1 MKSRIGWRLQ
11 KQYAHLET
19 DMKKAFHIYLLAVL
33 LGMTAACV
41 EELPQPGPVTLRPS
55 EMELLFTSGPSS
67 AVTVSTKSDMGEVEE
82 NTVHNLYV
90 FVFDGNGKKV
100 FGYFFDSSCH
110 YPSEAEGRVSEQ
122 NNWWTA
128 TGLIH
133 LSAAL
138 PVDVS
143 EQHSTCTLVGIA
155 NVDDERMGVSAES
168 LGLVLNLDD
177 LSETATR
184 WVEYDQKT
192 VFRSGYFLMC
202 DSLNNV
208 VLNKNSDDV
217 FVASSNKK
225 LELERLDAKVSFY
238 VQVLPSNPGEPVVA
252 SFTPLKWQVFNVP
265 SRSYLLPHGTDT
277 DNLLS
282 AEDFFDTAEMN
293 FETDSVPRNYIK
305 GHPEYLKY
313 GFTFYMLENHPS
325 PKVTKDNWTYADR
338 EMRGA
343 DSSFLYTND
352 LATYV
357 VLTGRLQMEAD
368 QANATLGADVSYLIH
383 LGDFGAA
390 DDFSNFSVERN
401 HHYKYTIYI
410 RNAEDIRLQA
420 EGGSIIHPGA
430 SGHVLVARNEL
441 YTCDAHYASHVFTLK
456 GEMLKN
462 LIQDASWYVETPF
475 GAGSPDNSAIN
486 QLDYKWVEFRVN
498 TPDGNGGYLANRA
511 QYQPHAD
518 NPNGTMYIDELIAYL
533 KDEMTKRADGIDN
546 AFTGGDSINITAFVN
561 EFYYTRHPISGA
573 ADPRS
578 LWKQFVN
585 KPMRRMCMLDGSASD
600 AIKTYEGSESIG
612 TVFTIQQK
620 SIQTVY
626 NINHNELYSAWG
638 CEHLDEADEHYS
650 SDGKHFYMNSDEEQD
665 TDRGNTSMWNGRDNS
680 FRIWDW
686 RWETVSGHTH
696 IFLNGEPEA
705 LKWEDYLNLTAKN
718 GEALMNPSYQYV
730 RYECMSRNRD
740 NDGDGYIDRDEVR
753 WYMAATNQLIGLYLG
768 WHGIEGAARLYQR
781 NAEDLSSSVQRDWRQ
796 RVLSSTRDE
805 SNSNN
810 KSSDKYPRV
819 IWAEQGVNGSNPTV
833 NINPKEENYSTRC
846 LRNLGSDGT
855 QDVTFADTAF
865 VPQPYLTVHRKI
877 TTRTGDYEGSYKDSV
892 YYEFDCSYM
901 NTASLRGYTDN
912 ELVLH
917 DENSEA
923 SFLYSHFVS
932 APRIQQPT
940 FTAVSHKGM
949 NDYLDANGI
958 NPYCPEGYRLPNVR
972 ELSVYRNLIPD
983 SDKKSVFNTGNA
995 FTRSYWSL
1003 GSEGLQKS
1011 NNEYGW
1017 AASNQKILM
1026 TNRYTSVHTTATVR
1040 CVKDVR

>member
-1 MKSRIGWRLQ
+1 
-11 KQYAHLET
+11 
-19 DMKKAFHIYLLAVL
+19 MKKAFHIFLLAVL

-55 EMELLFTSGPSS
+55 EMELLFISGPSS
-67 AVTVSTKSDMGEVEE
+67 AVTVSTKSDMGDVEE
-82 NTVHNLYV
+82 NTVHNLYL
-90 FVFDGNGKKV
+90 FVFDGNGQKV
-100 FGYFFDSSCH
+100 FGYSFDSNCH
-110 YPSEAEGRVSEQ
+110 YPSEAEGRASGR

-128 TGLIH
+128 GLIH

-138 PVDVS
+138 PVDAS
-143 EQHSTCTLVGIA
+143 EQYSTCTLVGIA
-155 NVDDERMGVSAES
+155 NVDDDRMGVSAES
-168 LGLVLNLDD
+168 LGLVRNLDD

-184 WVEYDQKT
+184 WVEFDQKT

-202 DSLNNV
+202 DSLNKV
-208 VLNKNSDDV
+208 VLNKNDDDV
-217 FVASSNKK
+217 FVAPSNKK
-225 LELERLDAKVSFY
+225 LELERLDAKVTFN
-238 VQVLPSNPGEPVVA
+238 VQVLPPVNAGDPVVA

-265 SRSYLLPHGTDT
+265 SRSYLLPHNKDKSQG
-277 DNLLS
+277 

-313 GFTFYMLENHPS
+313 GFTFYMLENRPEAKD
-325 PKVTKDNWTYADR
+325 PTKDNWTYADR
-338 EMRGA
+338 ETRG
-343 DSSFLYTND
+343 DDGSFLYAND

-383 LGDFGAA
+383 LGDFS
-390 DDFSNFSVERN
+390 DDYSDFSVERN

-410 RNAEDIRLQA
+410 RNAEDIRFQA
-420 EGGSIIHPGA
+420 ENGTIVNPGA
-430 SGHVLVARNEL
+430 SGHVLVAQNEL

-456 GEMLKN
+456 ASMLES

-498 TPDGNGGYLANRA
+498 DKDGNGYKSNRA
-511 QYQPHAD
+511 QYLPHD
-518 NPNGTMYIDELIAYL
+518 NPASETMYIDELIAYL
-533 KDEMTKRADGIDN
+533 KEEMTKRANGTAND
-546 AFTGGDSINITAFVN
+546 FTGGDSINITAFVN
-561 EFYYTRHPISGA
+561 EFYYTSHPTSGA
-573 ADPRS
+573 ADTRY

-585 KPMRRMCMLDGSASD
+585 KPMRRMCMLAGSASE
-600 AIKTYEGSESIG
+600 AIRTYDGSESFG

-620 SIQTVY
+620 SIQTIY
-626 NINHNELYSAWG
+626 NINHDELYSAWG

-650 SDGKHFYMNSDEEQD
+650 SDGKHFYTNNAQA
-665 TDRGNTSMWNGRDNS
+665 TDRGNTHMWNGRENS

-696 IFLNGEPEA
+696 IFLNNGEEA
-705 LKWEDYLNLTAKN
+705 LRWEEYLNLTAKN
-718 GEALMNPSYQYV
+718 GEALMRKDNQKNYQYV
-730 RYECMSRNRD
+730 RFECMSRNRD

-805 SNSNN
+805 SNSSNT
-810 KSSDKYPRV
+810 SSDTYPRV

-833 NINPKEENYSTRC
+833 SINPKEENYSTRC

-855 QDVTFADTAF
+855 QDITYADTSF

-877 TTRTGDYEGSYKDSV
+877 TTRTGDYEDAYKDSV

-923 SFLYSHFVS
+923 SFLYAHFVS
-932 APRIQQPT
+932 APPIQQPT
-940 FTAVSHKGM
+940 FTAITNMDM
-949 NDYLDANGI
+949 NDYLDANGF

-983 SDKKSVFNTGNA
+983 DDKTSVFIYSKSNTVFA
-995 FTRSYWSL
+995 FARSYWSL
-1003 GSEGLQKS
+1003 GVNGLKKVT
-1011 NNEYGW
+1011 NEYGW

-1026 TNRYTSVHTTATVR
+1026 DYTGHKTTTVR